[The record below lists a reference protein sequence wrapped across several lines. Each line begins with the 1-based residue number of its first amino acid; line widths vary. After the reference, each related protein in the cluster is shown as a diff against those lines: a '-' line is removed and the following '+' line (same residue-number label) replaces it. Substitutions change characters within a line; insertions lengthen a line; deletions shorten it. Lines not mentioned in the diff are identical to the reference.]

1 MRCINDSKKTY
12 TGDEPSPKGFGY
24 SAGNLN
30 AGHKQLGKDG
40 NMWIIVRTSNCN
52 KWVKDKTSNLEESK
66 EVDLVPSISEVESSK
81 FQVTKIKKEKD
92 KLLMCV
98 VSDYKISWVDFDFDK
113 LSDDFYNYAYFPICE
128 KIIGPDLPSLALRR
142 SGASTPLRSV
152 NESFAFID
160 PEVSGSKAKLLKQN
174 RSVDPPETGLEEKFG
189 GSIPYFQN
197 EEDFTEL
204 FFLCQFRDPRS
215 EDDSMYQVF
224 MNEDCVNYEIRKIK
238 VNEKIQCKL
247 NIESKLPPYKITG
260 WTKKKEL
267 ITFPEIKWRLNI
279 PHKLHNVVKDIYNSH
294 HLFPSTRIKV
304 GGTPMYC
311 KDINSLNYIIDY
323 HMNLIQLTEEDFFEF
338 KIGNNG
344 IAHVST
350 DLRLKWYS
358 F

>member
-1 MRCINDSKKTY
+1 MRRCINDSKKTY

-52 KWVKDKTSNLEESK
+52 KWVKDKTSNLEESN
-66 EVDLVPSISEVESSK
+66 EVDLTPSISEEESSK
-81 FQVTKIKKEKD
+81 FQVTKIKKEKE

-113 LSDDFYNYAYFPICE
+113 LSDDFYTYAYFPICE
-128 KIIGPDLPSLALRR
+128 KIIG
-142 SGASTPLRSV
+142 
-152 NESFAFID
+152 
-160 PEVSGSKAKLLKQN
+160 
-174 RSVDPPETGLEEKFG
+174 PETGLEEKFG

-224 MNEDCVNYEIRKIK
+224 MNGDCVDYEIRKIE

-267 ITFPEIKWRLNI
+267 IPFQEIKCKLNI
-279 PHKLHNVVKDIYNSH
+279 PFTNKLHNVVKDIYNSH

-304 GGTPMYC
+304 GGTPMSC
-311 KDINSLNYIIDY
+311 QAVDY
-323 HMNLIQLTEEDFFEF
+323 KKMDLIQLTEETFLNFEW
-338 KIGNNG
+338 GNNG

-350 DLRLKWYS
+350 DLRLKWDC

>member
-24 SAGNLN
+24 SAGSLN
-30 AGHKQLGKDG
+30 PGHKQLGKDG
-40 NMWIIVRTSNCN
+40 NMWVIVRTSNCN

-128 KIIGPDLPSLALRR
+128 KIIGP
-142 SGASTPLRSV
+142 
-152 NESFAFID
+152 
-160 PEVSGSKAKLLKQN
+160 
-174 RSVDPPETGLEEKFG
+174 ETGLEEKFG
-189 GSIPYFQN
+189 GSVPYFKN

-224 MNEDCVNYEIRKIK
+224 MNEDCVGYEIRKIK
-238 VNEKIQCKL
+238 VNEKIQCKI

-304 GGTPMYC
+304 GGTPTYC

-344 IAHVST
+344 IAHVLT